1 MRFNPELLQAAIKAS
16 PRLERQIAKM
26 AADAVRAKPRKE
38 VVSNVANIGDLR
50 LQILTFE
57 AEARDG
63 LFDDQNQTPLRFT
76 GRPQVPFRGERLIAF
91 STDPTVPLEIT
102 QISVGKDPQLVNAG
116 GGSIPLDVFRPDAV
130 GVRLQLPAAR
140 VGNEITIEVAPVT
153 TLVAGQSTVVRVVL
167 LGTSVDD

>member
-1 MRFNPELLQAAIKAS
+1 MKFNPELLQAAIKAS

-26 AADAVRAKPRKE
+26 AADAVRSAPRKE
-38 VVSNVANIGDLR
+38 KVETVATGDLR

-57 AEARDG
+57 ADARDG
-63 LFDDQNQTPLRFT
+63 LFDDQNQTPLRFV

-116 GGSIPLDVFRPDAV
+116 GGSIPLDVFRSDAV
-130 GVRLQLPAAR
+130 GVRLQLPPAR
-140 VGNEITIEVAPVT
+140 VGNEITIEVAPVV
-153 TLVAGQSTVVRVVL
+153 TLVAGQSTVVRIVL
-167 LGTSVDD
+167 LGTSVD